1 MIIKITELS
10 EELKNENTYFL
21 KDFKNNKQK
30 ILNNKRIAL
39 LLGFDELNLN
49 QKLYGNSKKE
59 SSKIQKC
66 NTKILL
72 RLFSKIKKS
81 IKFLIKNNIDFNSE
95 IYIENLSS
103 KKNNNDILLAG
114 FLDIEF
120 DDVGN
125 KYEKIID
132 YL

>member
-10 EELKNENTYFL
+10 EELKNENTYSL

-103 KKNNNDILLAG
+103 KKIIMIFCLLVFWILSLTMSA
-114 FLDIEF
+114 I
-120 DDVGN
+120 N
-125 KYEKIID
+125 MKR
-132 YL
+132 